1 MDPWDVPVKQ
11 SVLVM
16 QKIWDATSTYEYE
29 MTASTTVY
37 KKVCNQLASRVIDIT
52 MDFQM
57 VQCLADSWQNAIGST
72 SITAILMFCDSQ
84 EDLQDSDEEHM
95 EFAKN
100 YLKDLRFLYQDADN
114 DDKKVCHT
122 DYYPCHTC
130 V

>member
-1 MDPWDVPVKQ
+1 
-11 SVLVM
+11 
-16 QKIWDATSTYEYE
+16 

-37 KKVCNQLASRVIDIT
+37 KKVHNQLASRVIDIA
-52 MDFQM
+52 MEFQT
-57 VQCLADSWQNAIGST
+57 VQCLADSWRNAIRST
-72 SITAILMFCDSQ
+72 GIAAILAFCDSQ
-84 EDLQDSDEEHM
+84 EDLQDSDEEHV

-100 YLKDLRFLYQDADN
+100 YLKDLWFLYQDTDD

>member
-1 MDPWDVPVKQ
+1 
-11 SVLVM
+11 M